1 MKKVLTFGFAI
12 LAVIAMLFSGIAAAQ
27 TTGTTTSTQAAG
39 STPST
44 QTTGGSTVSDP
55 VTKSTASI
63 TTTGS
68 TPSTQTTGGSTVSD
82 PVTKSTASI
91 TTTGSTTPAQVAGTT
106 TLAVTGVKPAG
117 KESVQLS
124 NLGDT
129 TVSLG
134 DFTLSVDSGDK
145 FSLPS
150 TTLAPGDDVVVYF
163 SSGTSTDD
171 SSYYLNNRDDVL
183 RDVSGTVT
191 INNLDGDK
199 ISSLSYDN
207 IYSAS
212 APGSKVNTAS
222 SSVPTTNTRSS

>member
-1 MKKVLTFGFAI
+1 MGDLKAIIINRGKNMKKVLTFGFAI

-27 TTGTTTSTQAAG
+27 TTGTTTSTQAA
-39 STPST
+39 
-44 QTTGGSTVSDP
+44 
-55 VTKSTASI
+55 
-63 TTTGS
+63 GS

-171 SSYYLNNRDDVL
+171 SSYYLNSRDDVL

-207 IYSAS
+207 IYSTSAS
-212 APGSKVNTAS
+212 GSKVNTAS
-222 SSVPTTNTRSS
+222 SSVPTTSTRSS

>member
-39 STPST
+39 G
-44 QTTGGSTVSDP
+44 TT
-55 VTKSTASI
+55 
-63 TTTGS
+63 
-68 TPSTQTTGGSTVSD
+68 STQTTGGSTVSD

-91 TTTGSTTPAQVAGTT
+91 TTTGSTTPAQVDGTTTSAQVAGTT

-171 SSYYLNNRDDVL
+171 SSYYLNSRDDVL

-191 INNLDGDK
+191 IDNLDGDK

-222 SSVPTTNTRSS
+222 SSVPTTSTRSS

>member
-27 TTGTTTSTQAAG
+27 TTGSTTSTQAAG
-39 STPST
+39 STTST
-44 QTTGGSTVSDP
+44 Q
-55 VTKSTASI
+55 A
-63 TTTGS
+63 
-68 TPSTQTTGGSTVSD
+68 
-82 PVTKSTASI
+82 A
-91 TTTGSTTPAQVAGTT
+91 GSTTSTQAAGSTTSTQAAGSTTSTKITGVT
-106 TLAVTGVKPAG
+106 TLAITGVKPSG
-117 KESVQLS
+117 IENVKLS

-134 DFTLSVDSGDK
+134 DFTLTIDSGDK

-150 TTLAPGDDVVVYF
+150 ATLAPGDDVTVYF
-163 SSGTSTDD
+163 SSGVNSDG
-171 SSYYLNNRDDVL
+171 SSYYLNSRDDVL

-191 INNLDGDK
+191 INNLDGDRV
-199 ISSLSYDN
+199 SSLSYDN

-222 SSVPTTNTRSS
+222 SSVPTTSTRSS

>member
-1 MKKVLTFGFAI
+1 MKKELTFGFAI

-39 STPST
+39 G
-44 QTTGGSTVSDP
+44 TT
-55 VTKSTASI
+55 
-63 TTTGS
+63 
-68 TPSTQTTGGSTVSD
+68 STQTTGGSTVSD

-207 IYSAS
+207 IYSTSAS
-212 APGSKVNTAS
+212 GSKVNTAS
-222 SSVPTTNTRSS
+222 SSVPTTSTRSS

>member
-39 STPST
+39 GTTSTQAAGSTTST
-44 QTTGGSTVSDP
+44 QT
-55 VTKSTASI
+55 
-63 TTTGS
+63 
-68 TPSTQTTGGSTVSD
+68 
-82 PVTKSTASI
+82 
-91 TTTGSTTPAQVAGTT
+91 AGTA
-106 TLAVTGVKPAG
+106 TLAITGVKPSG
-117 KESVQLS
+117 IENVQLS

-134 DFTLSVDSGDK
+134 DFTLLVDSGDK

-150 TTLAPGDDVVVYF
+150 ATLAPGDDVTVYF
-163 SSGTSTDD
+163 SSGTSADG
-171 SSYYLNNRDDVL
+171 SSYYLNSRDDVL

-222 SSVPTTNTRSS
+222 SSVPTTSTRSS

>member
-1 MKKVLTFGFAI
+1 MKKELTFGFAI

-27 TTGTTTSTQAAG
+27 TTGTTTSTQAA
-39 STPST
+39 
-44 QTTGGSTVSDP
+44 
-55 VTKSTASI
+55 
-63 TTTGS
+63 GS

-207 IYSAS
+207 IYSTSAS
-212 APGSKVNTAS
+212 GSKVNTAS
-222 SSVPTTNTRSS
+222 SSVPTTSTRSS